1 MKKLI
6 VTALLLGMAFT
17 VYSQSQINETYAL
30 NNEDKVTIRF
40 EYPSLVKIHT
50 WDKKEVKVNAQI
62 EIDGSDEDEKFS
74 IKGSSDRGTF
84 YLRSKLTGLSKRN
97 NYHFRSDDDDDGEV
111 TIKENGHKIIIDN
124 DKANYRGVEIE
135 IVVDVYVPADMEVE
149 VNAKFGMV
157 EVLNLPKSL
166 QVDSE
171 FGGIDVSLNA
181 KDIKELDA
189 STSWGQIYT
198 NIEKDMRMRGDGGL
212 GSELRASLN
221 SSGSKR
227 LYLDSKFG
235 NVYLRKN

>member
-1 MKKLI
+1 MLA
-6 VTALLLGMAFT
+6 VAFT
-17 VYSQSQINETYAL
+17 AFAQSKINESYVL
-30 NNEDKVTIRF
+30 KNEDKVAIRF

-50 WDKKEVKVNAQI
+50 WDKKEVKVEATI
-62 EIDGSDEDEKFS
+62 DIDGGNQEEEFK

-97 NYHFRSDDDDDGEV
+97 NYRFSSEADEAEENV
-111 TIKENGHKIIIDN
+111 KIKENGRTIIIDK
-124 DKANYRGVEIE
+124 DKAHYQGVEID
-135 IVVDVYVPADMEVE
+135 IVVDVYVPTNMEVD

-157 EVLNLPKSL
+157 EVLNLPQSL

-171 FGGIDVSLNA
+171 FGGIDVTLNA
-181 KDIKELDA
+181 KEIKELDA

-198 NIEKDMRMRGDGGL
+198 NIDKDMRMRGDGGL

-221 SSGSKR
+221 SSGSKK

-235 NVYLRKN
+235 NVYLRKD